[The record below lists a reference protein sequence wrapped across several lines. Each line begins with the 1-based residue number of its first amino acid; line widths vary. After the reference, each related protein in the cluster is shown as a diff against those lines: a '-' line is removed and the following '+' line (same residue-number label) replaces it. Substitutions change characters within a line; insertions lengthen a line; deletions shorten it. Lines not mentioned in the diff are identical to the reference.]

1 MNPYCVI
8 LRPKPLAN
16 STRYQ
21 PMRHFYLSAPTADA
35 AMKTVSD
42 ENPGS
47 CVVAVEPGNL
57 FPRTEAKRPARPAR
71 VTDAPLKR
79 TAR

>member
-8 LRPKPLAN
+8 LRPKPLVN
-16 STRYQ
+16 STSCQ
-21 PMRHFYLSAPTADA
+21 PMQNFYLSAPTADA

-42 ENPGS
+42 ENPDFR
-47 CVVAVEPGNL
+47 VVAVEPGNL
-57 FPRTEAKRPARPAR
+57 FAHTHAKLPSRR
-71 VTDAPLKR
+71 VQAINVLLKR